1 MTQVI
6 CSNNIERHN
15 IPHRTPLHDTF
26 IVRVHNVPF
35 QKARAWGKE
44 TLRPSP
50 NCRRHAK
57 RYLARD
63 RVAVATSCKFGWLEA
78 PDHSLLYYAVSS
90 FRQTFHGTPPYH
102 CSANHQMMNH
112 NESQNLLQD
121 LHSAHTAVKIWS
133 KCNDTR
139 LVILVSILASTEPP

>member
-6 CSNNIERHN
+6 SSNNIERHN
-15 IPHRTPLHDTF
+15 VPHRTPLHDTF

-44 TLRPSP
+44 TSRSSP

-63 RVAVATSCKFGWLEA
+63 RVAVATCKFGWLEA
-78 PDHSLLYYAVSS
+78 RTIRCSTTYMQCKVSDKYS
-90 FRQTFHGTPPYH
+90 HGTPPYH
-102 CSANHQMMNH
+102 CSANHQMMKH

-121 LHSAHTAVKIWS
+121 LHSAHSAVKIWS
-133 KCNDTR
+133 KCNSTR
-139 LVILVSILASTEPP
+139 LIIDYTKKCFNVY